1 MGQFAQSVINHRS
14 SRVRHNR
21 PLDPM
26 SDAAAIY
33 ENVCRH
39 RRETAMLGAIESLL
53 SWDERTMM
61 PEAAGEYR
69 AEQATLLAG
78 MIHKRETDP
87 QLGEWLAK
95 LADTDLARDRH
106 GDTGTVIRELKREY
120 DKRVRLPQSL
130 VEELARTSVLGQQIW
145 VTARKN
151 NDFKSFQPILTKMIG
166 LKRDEAEALGYRG
179 CRYDALLDH
188 YEPAAET
195 SQVAKVL
202 AALRD
207 QLVPLV
213 SAIRESGR
221 QPNVEILKR
230 HYPTDAQRK
239 FGDQIAA
246 KIGFDFN
253 RGRLDVTAHPFC
265 SEMGPND
272 CRITTRY
279 NERHFNEA
287 FFGILHEA
295 GHGMYEQGLPADSY
309 GLPTCM
315 YVSLGIHESQSRMWE
330 NLVGRSQA
338 FWEFCYPL
346 AQKAFPEALREVL
359 LDDFYFAINDVRPS
373 LIRVEADE
381 VTYNLHILIRFE
393 LELALIN
400 DGLSIADVPAAW
412 NEKYRQ
418 YLGLT
423 PPDDAHGVLQDIHWS
438 AGLVGYF
445 PTYSLGNLYAS
456 QFFAAAQRDLGNLA
470 AQFRRGEFQPLRQWL
485 LEKVHRQGRRY
496 TAAEL
501 VEQVT
506 GQPLSHDRLIEHLR
520 GKFGTVYGLAKA

>member
-1 MGQFAQSVINHRS
+1 
-14 SRVRHNR
+14 
-21 PLDPM
+21 
-26 SDAAAIY
+26 
-33 ENVCRH
+33 
-39 RRETAMLGAIESLL
+39 MLGAIDSLL

-78 MIHKRETDP
+78 MIHRRETDP
-87 QLGEWLAK
+87 QLGDWLSQLAQTELAK
-95 LADTDLARDRH
+95 DRH
-106 GDTGTVIRELKREY
+106 SDTGTVIRELKREY
-120 DKRVRLPQSL
+120 DKRIRLPQSL
-130 VEELARTSVLGQQIW
+130 VEEIARTSVLGQQCW
-145 VTARKN
+145 VAARKN
-151 NDFKSFQPILTKMIG
+151 DDFKSFAPILSKMIG
-166 LKRDEAEALGYRG
+166 LKRDEADALGYG
-179 CRYDALLDH
+179 ECRYDALLDH
-188 YEPAAET
+188 YEPGAVT
-195 SQVAKVL
+195 SQVASVL

-207 QLVPLV
+207 HLVPLV
-213 SAIRESGR
+213 TAIRDSGR
-221 QPNVEILKR
+221 QPDIGILQR
-230 HYPTDAQRK
+230 HYPTAEQQR
-239 FGDQIAA
+239 FGRQIAA
-246 KIGFDFN
+246 QIGFDFQ

-265 SEMGPND
+265 SEMGPDD

-295 GHGMYEQGLPADSY
+295 GHGMYEQGLQTDQY
-309 GLPTCM
+309 GLPAGM

-330 NLVGRSQA
+330 NLVGRSRS
-338 FWEFCYPL
+338 FWEYCYPL
-346 AQKAFPEALREVL
+346 AQAEFPAALRNVP
-359 LDDFYFAINDVRPS
+359 LDDFYFSINDVRPS

-400 DGLSIADVPAAW
+400 DGLAVADLPAAW

-423 PPDDAHGVLQDIHWS
+423 PPSDANGVLQDIHWS

-456 QFFAAAQRDLGNLA
+456 QFFATANQELGDLHA
-470 AQFRRGEFQPLRQWL
+470 EFRRGSFHPLRQWL
-485 LEKVHRQGRRY
+485 LDKIHSHGRRF

-501 VEQVT
+501 VERVT
-506 GQPLSHDRLIEHLR
+506 GRPLSHEALILHLR
-520 GKFGTVYGLAKA
+520 AKLGRLYGFG

>member
-1 MGQFAQSVINHRS
+1 
-14 SRVRHNR
+14 
-21 PLDPM
+21 M
-26 SDAAAIY
+26 SDAVAVY
-33 ENVCRH
+33 ESVCRH
-39 RRETAMLGAIESLL
+39 RRETAMLGAIDSLL

-61 PEAAGEYR
+61 PQAAGEYR

-78 MIHKRETDP
+78 IIHKRETDA
-87 QLGEWLAK
+87 QLGGWLSE
-95 LADTDLARDRH
+95 LADTELASDRH
-106 GDTGTVIRELKREY
+106 SDTGTVIRELKREY
-120 DKRVRLPQSL
+120 DKRVRLPQTL

-151 NDFKSFQPILTKMIG
+151 NDFKSFEPILTKMIG
-166 LKRDEAEALGYRG
+166 LKREEADALGYRE

-188 YEPAAET
+188 YEPSAVT

-213 SAIRESGR
+213 SRIRESGL
-221 QPNVEILKR
+221 QPDVAILKR
-230 HYPTDAQRK
+230 HYPTEAQRQ
-239 FGDQIAA
+239 FGQLIAG

-265 SEMGPND
+265 SEVGPND

-279 NERHFNEA
+279 NDRHFNEA

-295 GHGMYEQGLPADSY
+295 GHGMYDQGLRTDSY
-309 GLPTCM
+309 GLPTGA
-315 YVSLGIHESQSRMWE
+315 YISLGIHESQSRMWE
-330 NLVGRSQA
+330 NLVGRSPA

-346 AQKAFPEALREVL
+346 AQQAFPDALCNVPR
-359 LDDFYFAINDVRPS
+359 DDFYFAINDVRPS

-400 DGLSIADVPAAW
+400 DGFSVADLPAAW

-423 PPDDAHGVLQDIHWS
+423 PPDNAQGVLQDIHWS

-445 PTYSLGNLYAS
+445 PTYALGNLYAS
-456 QFFAAAQRDLGNLA
+456 QFFAAADRELGNLA
-470 AQFRRGEFQPLRQWL
+470 AQFRRGEFEPLRHWL
-485 LEKVHRQGRRY
+485 LEKIHVHGRRY
-496 TAAEL
+496 TAGEL
-501 VEQVT
+501 VERVT
-506 GQPLSHDRLIEHLR
+506 GEALSHDHLIKHLR
-520 GKFGTVYGLAKA
+520 AKFGQLYRFA